1 MKRSKI
7 IVIILLSSVAFL
19 GLKIHIDTIH
29 RGKVP
34 GSSIIYIP
42 SGKYLKYATF
52 GFPELGADL
61 IYLWAIQYY
70 SDYSIPDRFDYLDH
84 IFSITAEL
92 DPRYVDPYHIGSLI
106 AILEAKDLD
115 LALKILERG
124 FEKNPDQWLFP
135 FLAGHYAQMYGNDFQ
150 RARSYYKQAM
160 EIEGAP
166 EFTERLYAHAAFKSS
181 DYQTAWKDWLNIYE
195 NAPNERT
202 KKIASNHLYNIK
214 ATIDKIEL
222 EKALNAYK
230 EKFGH
235 YPEDLFR
242 LVQAGYIRN
251 VPKDLDN
258 NDYIYDPETGEITTK
273 VIPWKR

>member
-1 MKRSKI
+1 MKKSKI
-7 IVIILLSSVAFL
+7 FVIILLSLVSFM
-19 GLKIHIDTIH
+19 GLKIHIDTIS
-29 RGKVP
+29 RVKVP

-52 GFPELGADL
+52 GFPELAADL
-61 IYLWAIQYY
+61 VYLWAIQYY
-70 SDYSIPDRFDYLDH
+70 SDYSIPDRFEYMDH
-84 IFSITAEL
+84 IFSIIAEL
-92 DPRYVDPYHIGSLI
+92 DPKYVDPYHVGSLI
-106 AILEAKDLD
+106 AVMEAHDLN

-150 RARSYYKQAM
+150 VARAYYKQAM

-166 EFTERLYAHAAFKSS
+166 VFTERLYANAAFKSN
-181 DYQTAWKDWLNIYE
+181 DYQTAWEDWLNIYE
-195 NAPNERT
+195 NAPDEET

-222 EKALNAYK
+222 EKAITKYK

-235 YPEDLFR
+235 FPEDLSR
-242 LVQAGYIRN
+242 LVQAGYIKN

-258 NDYIYDPETGEITTK
+258 NDYVYDPETGEVTTE

>member
-1 MKRSKI
+1 MKKSKVILI
-7 IVIILLSSVAFL
+7 IVLSLVSFL
-19 GLKIHIDTIH
+19 GLKVYIDTIN
-29 RGKVP
+29 RTKVP

-52 GFPELGADL
+52 GFPELAADL

-92 DPRYVDPYHIGSLI
+92 DPKYLDPYQIGAII
-106 AILEAKDLD
+106 AIFEAKDLD
-115 LALKILERG
+115 IAFSILDRG
-124 FEKNPDQWLFP
+124 FKKNPDQWLFP
-135 FLAGHYAQMYGNDFQ
+135 FLAGHYAQMLGNDFQ
-150 RARSYYKQAM
+150 LARSYYKKAM

-166 EFTERLYAHAAFKSS
+166 EFTERLYANAAFKSD
-181 DYQTAWKDWLNIYE
+181 DYQTAWEDWLDIYK

-202 KKIASNHLYNIK
+202 RKIASNHLYNIK
-214 ATIDKIEL
+214 ATVDKIAL
-222 EKALNAYK
+222 EEAVAKYK

-235 YPEDLFR
+235 NPETLTR
-242 LVQAGYIRN
+242 LVEAGYIIS
-251 VPKDLDN
+251 VPKDLDD
-258 NDYIYDPETGEITTK
+258 NDYVYDPETGEVTTA

>member
-1 MKRSKI
+1 MKKSKI
-7 IVIILLSSVAFL
+7 ILIILLSFISFM
-19 GLKIHIDTIH
+19 GLKIHIDTIS
-29 RGKVP
+29 RVKVP

-52 GFPELGADL
+52 GFPELAADL

-70 SDYSIPDRFDYLDH
+70 SDYSIPDRFEYLDH
-84 IFSITAEL
+84 IFSIIAEL
-92 DPRYVDPYHIGSLI
+92 DPKYIDPYHVGSLI
-106 AILEAKDLD
+106 AVMEAKDLK

-150 RARSYYKQAM
+150 LARSYYKQAM

-166 EFTERLYAHAAFKSS
+166 VFTERLYANAAFKSN
-181 DYQTAWKDWLNIYE
+181 DYKTAWEDWLNIYE
-195 NAPNERT
+195 NAPDEDT

-222 EKALNAYK
+222 EKAITMYK

-235 YPEDLFR
+235 FPEDLTR
-242 LVQAGYIRN
+242 LVQAGYIKN

-258 NDYIYDPETGEITTK
+258 KDYVYDPETGEVTTEI
-273 VIPWKR
+273 IPWKR

>member
-1 MKRSKI
+1 MKKSKI

-19 GLKIHIDTIH
+19 GLKIHIDTIN
-29 RGKVP
+29 RAKVP

-52 GFPELGADL
+52 GFPELAADL

-84 IFSITAEL
+84 IFSIIAEL
-92 DPRYVDPYHIGSLI
+92 DPKYIDPYHIGSLI
-106 AILEAKDLD
+106 AVMEAKDLN
-115 LALKILERG
+115 LAIKVLEIG

-135 FLAGHYAQMYGNDFQ
+135 FLAGHYAQMYGSDFQ
-150 RARSYYKQAM
+150 LARSYYKQAM

-166 EFTERLYAHAAFKSS
+166 EFTERLYANAAFKSS
-181 DYQTAWKDWLNIYE
+181 DYQTAWEDWLNIYE

-222 EKALNAYK
+222 EKALNMYK

-235 YPEDLFR
+235 YPEDLSR
-242 LVQAGYIRN
+242 LVQAGTIKN

-258 NDYIYDPETGEITTK
+258 NDYIYDPETGEVTTT

>member
-1 MKRSKI
+1 MKKSKI
-7 IVIILLSSVAFL
+7 FVIILLSLVSFM
-19 GLKIHIDTIH
+19 GIKIHIDTIS
-29 RGKVP
+29 RVKVP

-52 GFPELGADL
+52 GFPELAADL
-61 IYLWAIQYY
+61 VYLWAIQYY
-70 SDYSIPDRFDYLDH
+70 SDYSIPDRFEYLDH
-84 IFSITAEL
+84 IFSIIAEL
-92 DPRYVDPYHIGSLI
+92 DPKYVDPYHVGSLI
-106 AILEAKDLD
+106 AVMEAHDLN

-150 RARSYYKQAM
+150 VARAYYKQAM

-166 EFTERLYAHAAFKSS
+166 VFTERLYANAAFKSN

-195 NAPNERT
+195 NAPDEET

-222 EKALNAYK
+222 EKAITMYK

-235 YPEDLFR
+235 YPEDLSR
-242 LVQAGYIRN
+242 LVQAGYIKN

-258 NDYIYDPETGEITTK
+258 NDYKYDPETGEVTTE